1 MEPVT
6 LEDSQENAREEAAVS
21 ASSLQ
26 ERAQWLRLELLEMV
40 AKSRKGHLPSSYS
53 ATEILIAL
61 FYGKV
66 MRHQRGNPRWSGRD
80 RLIVSKGHAGMA
92 AYPIYADLGY
102 FAKEEL
108 WRFTKADGILR
119 MYPDPSIP
127 GVEASSGSLGHALGV
142 ASGVSL
148 MARRDGQDFRSFVL
162 LGDGELYEGSI
173 WETALFA
180 AHNRLDNLVAIVDR
194 NGLCIMGGT
203 EQLVKLDSV
212 EDKWRAF
219 GWHVVSANGHSF
231 PSLLNAF
238 SQIGKTDGKPLAI
251 VAHTVEGRGI
261 SFMEHQALWHN
272 KIPSEAQF
280 EQMRSELSSNP
291 VRG

>member
-1 MEPVT
+1 MTQALLDET
-6 LEDSQENAREEAAVS
+6 A
-21 ASSLQ
+21 LQ
-26 ERAQWLRLELLEMV
+26 ARAQWLRLELLEMV
-40 AKSRKGHLPSSYS
+40 AKSRKGHLPSCYS
-53 ATEILIAL
+53 ATEILVSL
-61 FYGKV
+61 FYGGVLRVKPG
-66 MRHQRGNPRWSGRD
+66 QPRWPERD

-92 AYPIYADLGY
+92 AYPIYADLG
-102 FAKEEL
+102 FFPKEEL

-127 GVEASSGSLGHALGV
+127 GVESSTGSLGHALGV
-142 ASGVSL
+142 ASGLGL
-148 MARRDGQDFRSFVL
+148 MAKRDGKAFRSFVL

-180 AHNRLDNLVAIVDR
+180 AHNRLDNVVAIVDR

-203 EQLVKLDSV
+203 EQLVRLDSV

-219 GWHVVSANGHSF
+219 GWHVVSVNGHSF
-231 PSLLNAF
+231 SSLLDAL
-238 SQIGKTDGKPLAI
+238 SQVGKTDGKPLAI
-251 VAHTVEGRGI
+251 VAHTVKGRGI

-280 EQMRSELSSNP
+280 EQMRQELSSMP